1 MTGMINI
8 SSFREGDQISMQYTC
23 DGRDISPAI
32 SWSDFPPETKS
43 YAIIMDDPDAPMRT
57 FVHWVVYNIPSKITE
72 MRENFPKVQVS
83 EHGIMQGKN
92 DFGKFCYGG
101 PCPPQVKSHTDI
113 FSIYILRCQIQRYLQ
128 EWIRRSFSLPLGAGY
143 LKRKLSLLVIRGPDE
158 PIVIS

>member
-43 YAIIMDDPDAPMRT
+43 YAIMMDDPDAPMRT

-92 DFGKFCYGG
+92 GFGKFCYGG
-101 PCPPQVKSHTDI
+101 PCPPGKKPHRYI
-113 FSIYILRCQIQRYLQ
+113 FHLYSTL
-128 EWIRRSFSLPLGAGY
+128 SDPTLPAGMD
-143 LKRKLSLLVIRGPDE
+143 KKELLVALGGRILEEKTFTLSYKRTR
-158 PIVIS
+158 